1 MPYKANPKLAG
12 SGMLACIPQSDLCP
26 MRCPDCF
33 FQSGRSYLEPLSQNL
48 PNVPPLAQVL
58 RRPTLVRVND
68 GHDSSF
74 SWGKVQQTCRSFPM
88 KFYNTSVPGGLEKY
102 DAPVVLT
109 VNPGPHTDRDAFL
122 LDKIPTHLMFV
133 RVRTNTWNLGVV
145 DDAVC
150 YYTDREVPIVLTFM
164 AYFVRGISEDHRE
177 HYVERRRT
185 LNTYRAITT
194 AAWRRVMA
202 LYEDN
207 PWVHSCGKIEG
218 EKGSTLCR
226 HCGNCLREYFA
237 TLERMEK
244 DGT

>member
-1 MPYKANPKLAG
+1 
-12 SGMLACIPQSDLCP
+12 MLTCIPQADLCP

-58 RRPTLVRVND
+58 RRPTPVRVND

-74 SWGKVQQTCRSFPM
+74 SWREVQQTCRSFPM
-88 KFYNTSVPGGLEKY
+88 KFYNTSCPGGLDKY
-102 DAPVVLT
+102 DAPFVLT
-109 VNPGPHTDRDAFL
+109 VNPGPHTNHEPWLLRD
-122 LDKIPTHLMFV
+122 IPSNLMFV
-133 RVRTNTWNLGVV
+133 RVRTSTWNIADIVDVV
-145 DDAVC
+145 VKH
-150 YYTDREVPIVLTFM
+150 YTDREIPVVLTFL
-164 AYFVRGISEDHRE
+164 AYYTGKIPE
-177 HYVERRRT
+177 HHQGNYIERKRT
-185 LNTYRAITT
+185 LNTYQAITT